1 MDNRK
6 SKLWINI
13 NRNWKMILTKKM
25 RPRRLSLFSFH
36 LSNHEPFLIS
46 FLRFFPF
53 LCKIIGWLDVYF
65 ALKFLKIKYIWFLL
79 GTNFCAFVMLFQDIW
94 NIYWAVS
101 VTWSWLLSISWVFSF
116 LSVLV
121 EVQLFS
127 GNFFKFCTL
136 FFWNIQNSNDELFI
150 HSMPQI
156 TSIKH
161 FFQNVSR

>member
-6 SKLWINI
+6 SELLINI

-65 ALKFLKIKYIWFLL
+65 ALKFLKIKYIWFLC
-79 GTNFCAFVMLFQDIW
+79 FCYRASLPVLLCFQEFEIFTEP
-94 NIYWAVS
+94 WAS
-101 VTWSWLLSISWVFSF
+101 WSWLLSISWVFSF

-127 GNFFKFCTL
+127 GNFLSFVHFSFEIFK
-136 FFWNIQNSNDELFI
+136 IQMMNYLYI
-150 HSMPQI
+150 ACH
-156 TSIKH
+156 K
-161 FFQNVSR
+161 